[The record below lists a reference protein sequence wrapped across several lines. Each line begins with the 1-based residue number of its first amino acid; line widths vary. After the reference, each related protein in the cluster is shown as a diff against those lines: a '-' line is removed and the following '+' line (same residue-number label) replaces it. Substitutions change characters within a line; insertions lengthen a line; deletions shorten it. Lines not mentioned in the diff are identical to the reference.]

1 MDILQVC
8 TICGVR
14 KSIHNNWE
22 FVVDK
27 ERCGRM
33 IWFEFDTTI
42 EELKVM
48 ISEEYGLE
56 QSMVDMEISYLPHDW
71 VEQFESPPVIVSN
84 NWQLKKFD
92 LLFK

>member
-1 MDILQVC
+1 
-8 TICGVR
+8 
-14 KSIHNNWE
+14 
-22 FVVDK
+22 
-27 ERCGRM
+27 M

-84 NWQLKKFD
+84 N
-92 LLFK
+92 